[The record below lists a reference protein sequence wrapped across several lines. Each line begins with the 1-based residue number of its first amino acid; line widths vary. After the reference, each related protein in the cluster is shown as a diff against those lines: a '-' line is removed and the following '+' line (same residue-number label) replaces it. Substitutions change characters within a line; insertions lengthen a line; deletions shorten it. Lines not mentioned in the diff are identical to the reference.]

1 MGLIKDLFAN
11 TRKPGKGMSGQMMLK
26 MMNIMHNK
34 NALWCLSNL
43 EIEKAATIL
52 EIGCGG
58 GKNISN
64 LLEKAPDAKIYGV
77 DYSETS
83 VKNSRKFNRKAVS
96 EGKVEVVHGSVSS
109 LPFEDG
115 KFDLATAFETIYF
128 WPDLVN
134 DFKEVN
140 RVLKSGGKFFI
151 CNEAARPEGSEKWT
165 DMIDMTV
172 YTKEQL
178 ENILTKAD
186 FTDIRAHEHENGEW
200 LCVIAQKP

>member
-1 MGLIKDLFAN
+1 MSLIKDFFAN
-11 TRKPGKGMSGQMMLK
+11 TRKPGKGVTGKMMLR

-34 NALWCLSNL
+34 NAMWCLSNV
-43 EIEKAATIL
+43 EIEKTASIL

-64 LLEKAPDAKIYGV
+64 LLQKAPDAKVYGV
-77 DYSETS
+77 DYSQTS
-83 VKNSRKFNRKAVS
+83 VKNSKKFNRKAVS

-109 LPFEDG
+109 LPFEDE

-151 CNEAARPEGSEKWT
+151 CNEAAKPEGFEKWT
-165 DMIDMTV
+165 DMIDMNI
-172 YTKEQL
+172 YTKDQL
-178 ENILTKAD
+178 KDVLTKAG
-186 FTDIRAHEHENGEW
+186 FTDIIAREHENGEW
-200 LCVIAQKP
+200 LCVIAQKS